1 MAWAPVVVP
10 AAVPLAA
17 APAAAVGMPRE
28 FVKQAIQQLQAEQ
41 RAQAARRTARWR
53 RGSAMAIAV
62 AVFLLRPV
70 LGFPR
75 QRVYFYVSDEV
86 KQAPIF

>member
-1 MAWAPVVVP
+1 V
-10 AAVPLAA
+10 
-17 APAAAVGMPRE
+17 
-28 FVKQAIQQLQAEQ
+28 
-41 RAQAARRTARWR
+41 
-53 RGSAMAIAV
+53 AIAV

-86 KQAPIF
+86 TQAPIF